1 MKILRILVLV
11 VHLIVGIGAL
21 AGGLACILDPI
32 EPLGSPAS
40 LLDGSPFSTYLIPGL
55 VLFTLFGIGNIVG
68 AVMALLRHQWHG
80 YLLGLLGGTMMI
92 WIVVQVIIIEAVVFL
107 HVLFFC
113 IGLLQVTL
121 LLVPEYRVPIPLW
134 LTERVH
140 RKVVKHR

>member
-1 MKILRILVLV
+1 MKVLRILVLV

-68 AVMALLRHQWHG
+68 AVMTILRYRWHS
-80 YLLGLLGGTMMI
+80 YLLGLLGVAMVI
-92 WIVVQVIIIEAVVFL
+92 WITVQVLVIGTVVFL

-113 IGLLQVTL
+113 IGLFQAAL
-121 LLVPEYRVPIPLW
+121 LIVPEYRLQMPLR

-140 RKVVKHR
+140 RGVMKHR